1 MRKTSGFK
9 GGIILSINT
18 IAILSPGDMGHAVG
32 QVLRTRG
39 FDVIAYLRNRSQ
51 RTKDLANL
59 AGIREV
65 ADMSEMVI
73 QADLILSILVPEQ
86 ALDTARNVANAINKS
101 GTSVTFADC
110 NAVSP
115 ETTKNIESVICLSGN
130 NYVDAS
136 IIGNPP
142 GSGMPTRIYVSGE
155 HSAVMLNLDGGGI
168 KTICLGDSI
177 GQASAIKMCYAALT
191 KGTFALYTAVLAAA
205 EAMNLTNELRQEFI
219 NSQSDAYNQ
228 MEKQIPSLHTKA
240 FRWIGEM
247 NEIASSF
254 TSVGVTP
261 AFHQG
266 AAEIYE
272 LISKVPFAHERPE
285 TIDTKRTL
293 QDTIR
298 SLTEL
303 L

>member
-1 MRKTSGFK
+1 M
-9 GGIILSINT
+9 SINT

-39 FDVIAYLRNRSQ
+39 FDVISYLKNRSQ

-65 ADMSEMVI
+65 PDLSKMVI
-73 QADLILSILVPEQ
+73 QADLILSILVPEN
-86 ALDTARNVANAINKS
+86 ALDTARTVANSIRKS
-101 GTSVTFADC
+101 NTSVTYADC

-115 ETTKNIESVICLSGN
+115 ETTKKIESIICLSGSD
-130 NYVDAS
+130 YVDAS

-142 GSGMPTRIYVSGE
+142 GSGIPTRFYVSGV
-155 HSAVMLNLDGGGI
+155 HSEVMSNLDGNGI
-168 KTICLGDSI
+168 TTVDLGNTI

-191 KGTFALYTAVLAAA
+191 KGTFALHTAVLAAA
-205 EAMNLTNELRQEFI
+205 EAMNLTSELREEFI
-219 NSQSDAYNQ
+219 NSQSDAYLQ
-228 MEKQIPSLHTKA
+228 MEKTIPSLHTKA
-240 FRWIGEM
+240 FRWVGEM

-254 TSVGVTP
+254 ANVGVTP

-266 AAEIYE
+266 AAKIYE

-293 QDTIR
+293 QETIR
-298 SLTEL
+298 SFAKL